1 MIIIDGVSKHFNGCC
16 AVNNLSLRVEPG
28 EIFALVGPN
37 GAGKTTMIKMMVG
50 LLRPDGG
57 KILLADYDTVGEPMK
72 AKSILGYVPDKPFL
86 YGKLTMKEFMF
97 FVSAIRKMP
106 RTLAVA
112 RTESLFDTFGIRDIE
127 NDLIEGLSRGLRQ
140 RLVFSAALIH
150 SPKVLLI
157 DEPFTGLDAFGVR
170 TLREILERLSLE
182 GVSVF
187 LATHSLHLAEDLC
200 HRVGFIKKGQLLATR
215 KKEEIKNVEGGL
227 EAFFLRLGS

>member
-1 MIIIDGVSKHFNGCC
+1 MIIIDGVSKHFNGFC
-16 AVNNLSLRVEPG
+16 AVNNFSLRVEPG

-57 KILLADYDTVGEPMK
+57 NILLADYDTVREPIK

-86 YGKLTMKEFMF
+86 YGKLTAREFMF
-97 FVSAIRKMP
+97 FVSSIRKMP

-127 NDLIEGLSRGLRQ
+127 DDLIEGLSRGLRQ
-140 RLVFSAALIH
+140 RLVFSAALIN
-150 SPKVLLI
+150 SPKILLI

-170 TLREILERLSLE
+170 TLREILGRLSLE

-200 HRVGFIKKGQLLATR
+200 HRVGFIKKGELLATR
-215 KKEEIKNVEGGL
+215 NKEEIKNIEGGL